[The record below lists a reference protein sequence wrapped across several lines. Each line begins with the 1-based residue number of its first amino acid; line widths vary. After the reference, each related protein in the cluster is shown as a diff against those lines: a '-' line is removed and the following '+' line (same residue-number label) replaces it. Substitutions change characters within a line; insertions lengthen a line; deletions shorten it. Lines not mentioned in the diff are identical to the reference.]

1 MLAGKMPALQVT
13 PKKWYKYFFDMKH
26 HCPICKKSTD
36 SATDAEFPFCSERCR
51 LMDLGAWAAEKYVVS
66 DPIFDE
72 EELPEADRR
81 ALRESG
87 HKNDDAIH

>member
-1 MLAGKMPALQVT
+1 
-13 PKKWYKYFFDMKH
+13 MKH

-36 SATDAEFPFCSERCR
+36 SAIDADFPFCSERCR

-72 EELPEADRR
+72 EELPEDDRR
-81 ALRESG
+81 ELREGG
-87 HKNDDAIH
+87 HNNDDNIN